1 MSKVNNDTLSNK
13 YHGKFL
19 MNVLVGDLLH
29 VEVLMPAI
37 SGVDSVS
44 TVTSLSGLGGH
55 VKMTMTMTMTMIET
69 HLRPLSARSSLL
81 ALVGLCS

>member
-1 MSKVNNDTLSNK
+1 
-13 YHGKFL
+13 

-44 TVTSLSGLGGH
+44 TVTSLPGLGRDI
-55 VKMTMTMTMTMIET
+55 MTLTMTVTMISLYLEYNIET

-81 ALVGLCS
+81 ALVGLW

>member
-1 MSKVNNDTLSNK
+1 MYKKNYTLIVDK

-37 SGVDSVS
+37 SGVESVS
-44 TVTSLSGLGGH
+44 TVTSLPGLGRDI
-55 VKMTMTMTMTMIET
+55 TNDSDSDNDQ
-69 HLRPLSARSSLL
+69 PLA
-81 ALVGLCS
+81 

>member
-1 MSKVNNDTLSNK
+1 
-13 YHGKFL
+13 

-44 TVTSLSGLGGH
+44 TVTSLPGLGGDI
-55 VKMTMTMTMTMIET
+55 TNDSDSDNDQ
-69 HLRPLSARSSLL
+69 PLA
-81 ALVGLCS
+81 

>member
-1 MSKVNNDTLSNK
+1 
-13 YHGKFL
+13 

-44 TVTSLSGLGGH
+44 TVTSLPGLGRNINNDSDSDNDQHDYMLG
-55 VKMTMTMTMTMIET
+55 IQYRDPPET
-69 HLRPLSARSSLL
+69 T
-81 ALVGLCS
+81 

>member
-1 MSKVNNDTLSNK
+1 
-13 YHGKFL
+13 

-44 TVTSLSGLGGH
+44 TVTSLPGLGRDI
-55 VKMTMTMTMTMIET
+55 MTLTMTVTVTMI
-69 HLRPLSARSSLL
+69 SL
-81 ALVGLCS
+81 

>member
-1 MSKVNNDTLSNK
+1 
-13 YHGKFL
+13 

-44 TVTSLSGLGGH
+44 TVTSLPGLGRDI
-55 VKMTMTMTMTMIET
+55 MTLTMTVTVTMISLKHDYMLGIQYRDPPET
-69 HLRPLSARSSLL
+69 T
-81 ALVGLCS
+81 

>member
-1 MSKVNNDTLSNK
+1 
-13 YHGKFL
+13 

-44 TVTSLSGLGGH
+44 TVTSLPGLGGDI
-55 VKMTMTMTMTMIET
+55 TNDSDSDNDQ
-69 HLRPLSARSSLL
+69 PLAWLHASNTI
-81 ALVGLCS
+81 

>member
-1 MSKVNNDTLSNK
+1 
-13 YHGKFL
+13 

-44 TVTSLSGLGGH
+44 TVTSLSGLGWEMYNDNDNDNDRDPP
-55 VKMTMTMTMTMIET
+55 KTT
-69 HLRPLSARSSLL
+69 
-81 ALVGLCS
+81 

>member
-1 MSKVNNDTLSNK
+1 
-13 YHGKFL
+13 

-44 TVTSLSGLGGH
+44 TVTSLPGLGRDI
-55 VKMTMTMTMTMIET
+55 TNDSDSDSDNDQ
-69 HLRPLSARSSLL
+69 PLA
-81 ALVGLCS
+81 